1 LSLIESILYG
11 ITQGITEFLPIS
23 SSAHLALLPKF
34 LHFQDPGAFFDLS
47 LHLGTALA
55 IMLYFRLEVKAVC
68 VDALKMVISRRVSS
82 ASEAFSLNLLIATIT
97 TVILAFALKGPAL
110 EYGRSVVFI
119 GANFIIFGI
128 FMVLADILGP
138 SLPVGLMQTIQKRR
152 SFFIGLAQ
160 ALALFPGVSRSGAT
174 LTMGRVMGLSR
185 IEATR
190 FSFLLSLP
198 LIIGGIILEHRRF
211 LSDEAPFELSSL
223 LIGCI
228 VSFLVGLTVIH
239 YFLKWIPKMGL
250 WPFAVYRICF
260 GIWLL
265 SFY

>member
-1 LSLIESILYG
+1 MSLLESILYG

-34 LHFQDPGAFFDLS
+34 LKFQDPGAFFDLS

-55 IMLYFRLEVKAVC
+55 ILLYFRREVRAVG
-68 VDALKMVISRRVSS
+68 VDLWKMILSKRVSTP
-82 ASEAFSLNLLIATIT
+82 SEAFSLNLIVATIT
-97 TVILAFALKGPAL
+97 TVLFAFALKGPAL

-119 GANFIIFGI
+119 GANFIVFGI
-128 FMVLADILGP
+128 LMLLADTFGP
-138 SLPVGLMQTIQKRR
+138 SLPEGLMQKIQKKR

-160 ALALFPGVSRSGAT
+160 VLALFPGVSRSGAT
-174 LTMGRVMGLSR
+174 LTMGRMMGLNRS
-185 IEATR
+185 ESTR

-211 LSDEAPFELSSL
+211 LSEDTPFEFSSVVT
-223 LIGCI
+223 GCV
-228 VSFLVGLTVIH
+228 VSFVVGLAVIH

-250 WPFAVYRICF
+250 WPFAVYRVCF
-260 GIWLL
+260 GVWLL